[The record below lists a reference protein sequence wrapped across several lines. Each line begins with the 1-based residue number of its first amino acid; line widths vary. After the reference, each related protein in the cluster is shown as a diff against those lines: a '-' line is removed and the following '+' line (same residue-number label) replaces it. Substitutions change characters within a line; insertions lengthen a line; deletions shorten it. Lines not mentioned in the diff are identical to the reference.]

1 MQFRMKTHQLPQEQ
15 IEVLLQRS
23 PAGCLATVGADGSPY
38 AVPVHFIRMG
48 GSVYLHG
55 LPAGQK
61 LDNIRAEQRV
71 CLTVWEMR
79 ELLLDGQERPCAF
92 APFPSFREAQSAR
105 GIRNRGRGNMPCGVR
120 RRARRRLCPYSPC
133 LGRNGT
139 RARTDRKGSGPD
151 RAGSRLGRA
160 IARLCAYEHRPQ
172 PR

>member
-61 LDNIRAEQRV
+61 LDNIRADQRV

-79 ELLLDGQERPCAF
+79 ELLLDGQERPCETNT
-92 APFPSFREAQSAR
+92 SYVSAVLQ
-105 GIRNRGRGNMPCGVR
+105 GRAALVQDPEEKKVALAGLIGKYTPQLTGKEIPENMLCGVAVVR
-120 RRARRRLCPYSPC
+120 IESDALTGKYWP
-133 LGRNGT
+133 
-139 RARTDRKGSGPD
+139 
-151 RAGSRLGRA
+151 
-160 IARLCAYEHRPQ
+160 
-172 PR
+172 